1 MAQAVQQV
9 YAGQAMNRFASLIT
23 FFTLFLTCL
32 LFAQTAPSPAQ
43 STKRKPFQPAAQAQ
57 PGGGPDK
64 VWVNTNSSVYHCFG
78 DRYYGRTANG
88 RYMTE
93 ASARSAG
100 AKGPRGHTC
109 SVSK

>member
-1 MAQAVQQV
+1 MLHAQTTSAPV
-9 YAGQAMNRFASLIT
+9 
-23 FFTLFLTCL
+23 
-32 LFAQTAPSPAQ
+32 QTAPVQTA
-43 STKRKPFQPAAQAQ
+43 KRKPFQPAAQVS

-93 ASARSAG
+93 AAARAAG

-109 SVSK
+109 AAPK